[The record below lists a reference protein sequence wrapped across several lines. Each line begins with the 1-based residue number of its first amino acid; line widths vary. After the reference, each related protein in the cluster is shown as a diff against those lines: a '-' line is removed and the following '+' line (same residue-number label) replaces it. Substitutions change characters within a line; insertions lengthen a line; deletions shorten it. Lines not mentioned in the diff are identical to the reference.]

1 MPIRRLYSV
10 LNSPIV
16 SLINIL
22 NAKSRGW
29 VNGWMSHWVFNY
41 ELLTMN

>member
-10 LNSPIV
+10 LNSPMV

-29 VNGWMSHWVFNY
+29 VNGLMSYGVNNY
-41 ELLTMN
+41 